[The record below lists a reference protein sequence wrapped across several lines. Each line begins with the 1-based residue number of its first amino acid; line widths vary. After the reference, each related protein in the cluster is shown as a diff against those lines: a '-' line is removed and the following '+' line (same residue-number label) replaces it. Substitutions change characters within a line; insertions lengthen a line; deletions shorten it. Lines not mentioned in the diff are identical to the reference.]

1 MSLLRS
7 RSTHIDMSS
16 HVYVNWNGGTI
27 YGDYSVHSYGVAK
40 HTELLLVEEL
50 SYRLQ

>member
-1 MSLLRS
+1 MGF
-7 RSTHIDMSS
+7 S
-16 HVYVNWNGGTI
+16 HTLWITYPNGSP
-27 YGDYSVHSYGVAK
+27 YGYFHDAMKSDGVAK